1 MSNTVIQLK
10 RSSAT
15 GNIPS
20 VGDINHGELAINY
33 ADGKLFFKTASNQI
47 DSIYTP
53 NQYETIN
60 VNNTLLIPT
69 TPTDILTLN
78 SANGIKLTACSV
90 NETIIIDETL
100 SPIINLVYSTANAA
114 FDKANTGSGITQTAS
129 NTAPAN
135 PALGDEWYKIDT
147 DVLYKY
153 TSDDSSDFW
162 LDITSA
168 KITANSTQLTQNV
181 TGDLVVSGNVTGG
194 NLVTSN
200 AVTSGTLAVSSSAN
214 IGTNLG
220 VTGNVTASYFIGDG
234 SQLTGITA
242 GGGGGNIYSNS
253 YILTATTTN
262 STETEAY
269 INGVAGTRIPVN
281 TNKTI
286 YYTADLA
293 CRRTDSTGDH
303 AAWYIKG
310 VATNASGT
318 VTDIGSLYEIIVA
331 RTDANFLVD
340 FRADDAN
347 NSLGVYLTGA
357 SGKTVSWRCVVNVL
371 EI

>member
-181 TGDLVVSGNVTGG
+181 TGNLTVSGNVTA
-194 NLVTSN
+194 T
-200 AVTSGTLAVSSSAN
+200 
-214 IGTNLG
+214 
-220 VTGNVTASYFIGDG
+220 YFIGNG
-234 SQLTGITA
+234 SLLTGIT
-242 GGGGGNIYSNS
+242 GGSPGNIYSNS
-253 YILTATTTN
+253 YILTSTTTN
-262 STETEAY
+262 NTETEAF
-269 INGVAGTRIPVN
+269 INGVSGTRIPVN
-281 TNKTI
+281 TNKSL
-286 YYTADLA
+286 YYTADVI

-310 VATNASGT
+310 LSTNASGT

-347 NSLGVYLTGA
+347 NSLGVYFTG
-357 SGKTVSWRCVVNVL
+357 STGKTISWRCVVNVL
-371 EI
+371 EV